1 MAIDSNGI
9 YHYTAGDVVNS
20 WPAFMNLGMSS
31 ISTKFA
37 GVERNYTYTAGS
49 QVAAD
54 ALRIDK
60 GSSAAS
66 PLFVFRTDTKKL
78 MLHNGSSW
86 SEVIPPVILDPNKI
100 VINGTAYQRQGVING
115 PWATE
120 FSGSSPVY
128 YRILNLGSLPYTPP
142 AGWYFHWSTG
152 RSSGYSLISNFNT
165 TNDQKPLHV
174 QFMNNGTTAL
184 TSIVWELRPI

>member
-9 YHYTAGDVVNS
+9 YQYTAGDVVNS

-86 SEVIPPVILDPNKI
+86 SEVIPPVILDPNEI
-100 VINGTAYQRQGVING
+100 RINGTAYQR
-115 PWATE
+115 
-120 FSGSSPVY
+120 SGTLASIPQTPAFTQF
-128 YRILNLGSLPYTPP
+128 GSTYARTITVVLPFTPP
-142 AGWYFHWSTG
+142 DGWVFRWFARY
-152 RSSGYSLISNFNT
+152 SSGYTTVERGQKEGQLRIIQVGSN
-165 TNDQKPLHV
+165 DV
-174 QFMNNGTTAL
+174 TAL
-184 TSIVWELRPI
+184 ATIGWELVKA

>member
-66 PLFVFRTDTKKL
+66 PLFVYRTDTKKL

-86 SEVIPPVILDPNKI
+86 SEVIPPVILDPNEI
-100 VINGTAYQRQGVING
+100 RINGTAYQR
-115 PWATE
+115 
-120 FSGSSPVY
+120 SG
-128 YRILNLGSLPYTPP
+128 T
-142 AGWYFHWSTG
+142 
-152 RSSGYSLISNFNT
+152 
-165 TNDQKPLHV
+165 
-174 QFMNNGTTAL
+174 L
-184 TSIVWELRPI
+184 TSIPRTPAFTQFGVTYARTITVALPFTPPSGWGFRWFTLQSTSYTTVERGGTSTQIRIIQVGNSDVNALTTIGWELVKA

>member
-49 QVAAD
+49 QAAAD

-86 SEVIPPVILDPNKI
+86 SEVIPPVILDPNEI
-100 VINGTAYQRQGVING
+100 RINGTAYQR
-115 PWATE
+115 
-120 FSGSSPVY
+120 SG
-128 YRILNLGSLPYTPP
+128 T
-142 AGWYFHWSTG
+142 
-152 RSSGYSLISNFNT
+152 
-165 TNDQKPLHV
+165 
-174 QFMNNGTTAL
+174 L
-184 TSIVWELRPI
+184 TSIPQTPAFTQFGATYAEPLPLPCRSLHLADGASGGSRGTLAVTRRSSAVKKRVSSA

>member
-49 QVAAD
+49 QAAAD

-86 SEVIPPVILDPNKI
+86 SEVIPPVILDPNEI
-100 VINGTAYQRQGVING
+100 RIDGTAYQR
-115 PWATE
+115 
-120 FSGSSPVY
+120 SGTLASIP
-128 YRILNLGSLPYTPP
+128 RTPAFTAFGSTFARTIDIVLPFTPP
-142 AGWYFHWSTG
+142 NGWMFRWFVWYTK
-152 RSSGYSLISNFNT
+152 GYTIVERGQTATQIRIIQVGSNDVN
-165 TNDQKPLHV
+165 
-174 QFMNNGTTAL
+174 AL
-184 TSIVWELRPI
+184 TSIGWELVKA